1 LVLKQYDNPYI
12 NKELEKIINMN
23 ENEQEKARYADEQM
37 HLINASNSQNLGDK
51 ISGFINGSDHNS
63 SAAGLRDMI
72 GSSQIESPV
81 ESPSLSRIRRDRFES
96 KVLESLNNFHLQPRN
111 LPKADLGFVKEFL
124 NTDDDYE
131 NERKELYGLID
142 TAKTE
147 AKESNT
153 RFLRKRDYD
162 FKRVQQTVL
171 KDNNDQDSQNGDMN
185 RGFDEE
191 IETVVG
197 KQKENKQQI
206 IQV

>member
-1 LVLKQYDNPYI
+1 VLKQYDNPYI

-23 ENEQEKARYADEQM
+23 ENEQEKARYAEEQ
-37 HLINASNSQNLGDK
+37 LYLFNGNNAQMLGNKIGGLVNGFDQGLSPGGFRDLLGLSQV
-51 ISGFINGSDHNS
+51 
-63 SAAGLRDMI
+63 
-72 GSSQIESPV
+72 ESPV
-81 ESPSLSRIRRDRFES
+81 ESPSHAKTRRDRFGS

-111 LPKADLGFVKEFL
+111 LPQADLGFVKEFL

-147 AKESNT
+147 AKEST
-153 RFLRKRDYD
+153 TSFFRKRDYD

-171 KDNNDQDSQNGDMN
+171 KDNNDQDSQNGDIN

-206 IQV
+206 IQM